1 MKRSL
6 TVFIAITLASLIFAA
21 CGAEPQGPTDEY
33 SYLYEPEASTL
44 PVTSDF
50 EITFETPSFDRPTAE
65 TVPVPTYV
73 PITESVPSVPQ
84 TEPTGE
90 VPTTAQPATEPT
102 TVFEGSTELATDENG
117 NLDLHVELPD
127 ANGTMVVSTAK
138 TNPYIQLVSSQRGI
152 ETDKLVAVYTVP
164 QTGQNY
170 VFEFNG
176 AGRTV
181 DDIRRVY
188 LIDADSNIVSVA
200 AADDSEKEKISATEN
215 WFCMNVLI
223 KKMIFP
229 KIEGEIN

>member
-6 TVFIAITLASLIFAA
+6 TVFIAITLAALIFAA

-50 EITFETPSFDRPTAE
+50 EISVEMPSFERATAE
-65 TVPVPTYV
+65 TVSVPTYV
-73 PITESVPSVPQ
+73 PITETAPNTTLP
-84 TEPTGE
+84 EPTGE

-102 TVFEGSTELATDENG
+102 TAYEGSTELATDENG

-127 ANGTMVVSTAK
+127 ANGTMVVSAEK
-138 TNPYIQLVSSQRGI
+138 TNPYIRLVNNQRGI

-176 AGRTV
+176 AGRSA

-229 KIEGEIN
+229 KFDGEIN